1 MSAAEAARGY
11 FTLKNKRIEIYVDG
25 GSRGN
30 PGPSG
35 VGVVILDAN
44 GKRLKEV
51 SKYIGEAT
59 NNIAE
64 YNALLYGLEEAL
76 MLRIDE
82 IVVNLDS
89 ELVVKQLAGDY
100 RVKDPGLKP
109 LFERAMNMLKSFKSF
124 EIRHIDREK
133 NKEADKL
140 VNRAINLA
148 SLI

>member
-1 MSAAEAARGY
+1 LSTAEAARGY
-11 FTLKNKRIEIYVDG
+11 FTLKNKRIKIYVDG

-35 VGVVILDAN
+35 VGVVILDAG
-44 GKRLKEV
+44 GKKLKEI
-51 SKYIGEAT
+51 SKYIGKTT

-64 YNALLYGLEEAL
+64 YSALLYGLEEAL
-76 MLRIDE
+76 ILRIDE

-89 ELVVKQLAGDY
+89 ELVAKQLAGDY
-100 RVKDPGLKP
+100 RVKDPELKP

-124 EIRHIDREK
+124 EIRHIEREK

-148 SLI
+148 GLI

>member
-1 MSAAEAARGY
+1 
-11 FTLKNKRIEIYVDG
+11 LKNKRIEIYVDG

-35 VGVVILDAN
+35 VGVVILDAG
-44 GKRLKEV
+44 GKRLKEI
-51 SKYIGEAT
+51 SKYIGETT

-64 YNALLYGLEEAL
+64 YNALIYGLEEAL
-76 MLRIDE
+76 ILRIDE

-89 ELVVKQLAGDY
+89 ELVARQLTGDY

-124 EIRHIDREK
+124 EIRHIEREK

-140 VNRAINLA
+140 VNKAINLA
-148 SLI
+148 NLI

>member
-1 MSAAEAARGY
+1 
-11 FTLKNKRIEIYVDG
+11 LKNKRIEIYVDG

-35 VGVVILDAN
+35 VGVVILDAA
-44 GKRLKEV
+44 GKRLKEI
-51 SKYIGEAT
+51 SKYIGETT

-76 MLRIDE
+76 ILRIDE

-89 ELVVKQLAGDY
+89 ELVAKQLTGDY

-124 EIRHIDREK
+124 EIRHIEREK

-148 SLI
+148 NL

>member
-1 MSAAEAARGY
+1 MR
-11 FTLKNKRIEIYVDG
+11 KKVVIYVDG

-35 VGVVILDAN
+35 VGVVILDAG
-44 GKRLKEV
+44 GKRLKEI
-51 SKYIGEAT
+51 SKYIGETT

-64 YNALLYGLEEAL
+64 YSALLYGLEETL
-76 MLRIDE
+76 ILRADE

-89 ELVVKQLAGDY
+89 ELVARQLTGDY
-100 RVKDPGLKP
+100 RVKDAGLKP
-109 LFERAMNMLKSFKSF
+109 LFERAMNMLKSFKNF
-124 EIRHIDREK
+124 EIRHIEREK

>member
-1 MSAAEAARGY
+1 M
-11 FTLKNKRIEIYVDG
+11 KNKRIVIYIDG

-35 VGVVILDAN
+35 VGVVILDAS
-44 GKRLKEV
+44 GKRLKEI
-51 SKYIGEAT
+51 SKYIGETT

-64 YNALLYGLEEAL
+64 YSALLYGLEEAL
-76 MLRIDE
+76 MLRADE

-89 ELVVKQLAGDY
+89 ELAARQLTGDY

-124 EIRHIDREK
+124 EVRHIEREM

>member
-11 FTLKNKRIEIYVDG
+11 FTLKNKKIEIYVDG

-35 VGVVILDAN
+35 VGVVILDSS
-44 GKRLKEV
+44 GKRLKEI
-51 SKYIGEAT
+51 SRYIGEAT

-76 MLRIDE
+76 MMRTDE

-89 ELVVKQLAGDY
+89 ELVAKQLTGDY

-109 LFERAMNMLKSFKSF
+109 LFERAMNMLKSFKDF
-124 EIRHIDREK
+124 EIRHIKREK

-148 SLI
+148 SLV

>member
-1 MSAAEAARGY
+1 
-11 FTLKNKRIEIYVDG
+11 LKNSKIEIYVDG

-35 VGVVILDAN
+35 VGVVILDAK
-44 GKRLKEV
+44 GKRLKEI
-51 SKYIGEAT
+51 SRYIGETT

-76 MLRIDE
+76 ILRIDE

-89 ELVVKQLAGDY
+89 ELVAKQLTGDY
-100 RVKDPGLKP
+100 RVKGPGLKP

-124 EIRHIDREK
+124 EIRHIEREN

>member
-1 MSAAEAARGY
+1 MSVAEAARGY

-35 VGVVILDAN
+35 VGVVILDAG
-44 GKRLKEV
+44 GKRLKEI
-51 SKYIGEAT
+51 SKYIGETT

-64 YNALLYGLEEAL
+64 YSALLYGLEEAL
-76 MLRIDE
+76 ILRADKI
-82 IVVNLDS
+82 IVNLDS
-89 ELVVKQLAGDY
+89 ELVARQLTGDY

-124 EIRHIDREK
+124 EIRHIEREK

>member
-1 MSAAEAARGY
+1 M
-11 FTLKNKRIEIYVDG
+11 KNKKIEIYVDG

-35 VGVVILDAN
+35 VGVVILNAS
-44 GKRLKEV
+44 GKRLKEI
-51 SKYIGEAT
+51 SKYIGETT

-76 MLRIDE
+76 ILRAE
-82 IVVNLDS
+82 EVVINLDS
-89 ELVVKQLAGDY
+89 ELVAKQLTGDY
-100 RVKDPGLKP
+100 RVKDSGLKP

-124 EIRHIDREK
+124 EVRHIEREM
-133 NKEADKL
+133 NKEADTL